1 MTKSTNQ
8 IELVISGLSNLGQG
22 FAFDENAEKKRKK
35 IFVSKT
41 MIGDKI
47 TAQIIKEKSKF
58 TLANLIKI
66 NYPSANRI
74 KAPCVHFDDCGGC
87 SLQHLSLEYYQ
98 DFKRKILTETFGRD
112 NIDFRGEIEWNFIP
126 AGMRR
131 RVNFQIDQNKRL
143 GFFRENSNDVVKIDN
158 CLILEKDISALIGP
172 LQALILKID
181 LKISQIFVTKF
192 DNGIAII
199 LQTNDSPNEENS
211 DLLTEF
217 VKENNIISL
226 AYKIGDNYNL
236 IYQSQIPQLFFGN
249 VKIDSEADIFLQA
262 TKTGQDVIIGAINDL
277 VEQIQ
282 KKQPAK
288 SLNVV
293 DLYSGIGTYS
303 FAALGVN
310 NKLKIKA
317 FEGVDSMIHSLN
329 KNVAKNNLQNSL
341 QGIVKDLVREPL
353 LAGELQGKQLVIIN
367 PPRNGALAQSRQIAK
382 SDVKNI
388 IYISCNP
395 AAFAVD
401 AKILLAEGYKIN
413 QIKAIDQFVHSH
425 HLELVAVFEKV

>member
-8 IELVISGLSNLGQG
+8 IELEISGLSNLGQG
-22 FAFDENAEKKRKK
+22 FAFQESANKKKKK

-58 TLANLIKI
+58 ILANLVKI
-66 NYPSANRI
+66 NFASKNRI
-74 KAPCVHFDDCGGC
+74 KAPCIHFDDCGGC
-87 SLQHLSLEYYQ
+87 SLQHLNTDYYQ
-98 DFKRKILTETFGRD
+98 DFKRKILTETFSRD
-112 NIDFRGEIEWNFIP
+112 GIDFRGDIEWNFIP

-131 RVNFQIDQNKRL
+131 RVNFQVDQNNRL
-143 GFFRENSNDVVKIDN
+143 GFFRENSNDVVKIDD
-158 CLILEKDISALIGP
+158 CLILEKDISGLISP
-172 LQALILKID
+172 LQNLIQKIE

-192 DNGIAII
+192 DNGLAII
-199 LQTNDSPNEENS
+199 LQTDDAPDIENN
-211 DLLTEF
+211 DLLIEF
-217 VKENNIISL
+217 AKENNIISL

-249 VKIDSEADIFLQA
+249 IKIDSEADIFLQA
-262 TKTGQDVIIGAINDL
+262 TKKGQDIIIGAINDL
-277 VEQIQ
+277 VAAVQ
-282 KKQPAK
+282 KKQPTK

-303 FAALGVN
+303 FAALAMN
-310 NKLKIKA
+310 PKLKIKG
-317 FEGVDSMIHSLN
+317 FEGVDSMINSLN
-329 KNVAKNNLQNSL
+329 KNAVKNEIQHSL

-367 PPRNGALAQSRQIAK
+367 PPRNGALSQTRQIAK
-382 SDVKNI
+382 SKVNNI

-401 AKILLAEGYKIN
+401 AKVLLEDGYKIT
-413 QIKAIDQFVHSH
+413 QIKAIDQFVHSS